1 MSEWRFNVHVWT
13 DLQHFLQIVNIAKAD
28 LQNVI
33 VMKRPSSAD
42 ADNLPTHWINV
53 YQPLPDA
60 NSSSVNR
67 RR

>member
-1 MSEWRFNVHVWT
+1 MQ
-13 DLQHFLQIVNIAKAD
+13 LFLQIVNIAKAD
-28 LQNVI
+28 LHNVI
-33 VMKRPSSAD
+33 VMKRPPSAD

-53 YQPLPDA
+53 YQPLPDG

>member
-1 MSEWRFNVHVWT
+1 MVFFLCSLS
-13 DLQHFLQIVNIAKAD
+13 DLQHYLQIVNIASAD

-33 VMKRPSSAD
+33 VMKRPPSAD

-60 NSSSVNR
+60 NSNSSNLR
-67 RR
+67 R

>member
-1 MSEWRFNVHVWT
+1 MQ
-13 DLQHFLQIVNIAKAD
+13 LFLQIVNIAKAD
-28 LQNVI
+28 LHNVM
-33 VMKRPSSAD
+33 VMKRPPSAD

-53 YQPLPDA
+53 YQPLPDG